1 MMTVRKPRSR
11 LLAVLLAG
19 IVPASAL
26 AVAGSPAAASPAPGP
41 AQIKSLQA
49 RAAQVETEIQK
60 DGQEVEVAAE
70 SYDEYTSIVASD
82 KVLLSKTA
90 AQIARAALDLSVT
103 RRHLQQEAISAYVDA
118 DGAAAYVG
126 DFLASSPDESQLV
139 GTYSSAAS
147 SNLSAVA
154 AEFSG
159 QESQLKGLQ
168 SKQLSEERAAEQAAA
183 SARSA
188 ELTAEQATTAAQLL
202 LSSVKGQLAQAVA
215 AYKAAQAAAAA
226 AEAARERA
234 AAEAAAQAAARQ
246 RQQQQQQS
254 GSAPVVTPVAGSAAG
269 MAAVKA
275 AESYLGVPYQWGGAS
290 REGVDCSG
298 LTMLAWAAAGIYLD
312 HGATAQYLASTPVTL
327 NDLQPGDLLFYHF
340 ANDGPW
346 PITHVAMYVGVG
358 PYGADTIIQAE
369 ETGTVVSYFPIYF
382 QGFVGAGR
390 P

>member
-11 LLAVLLAG
+11 VVAVLLAA

-26 AVAGSPAAASPAPGP
+26 AAAGSPAAASPAPGP

-49 RAAQVETEIQK
+49 RAAQVENEIQR
-60 DGQEVEVAAE
+60 DAQEVEVAAE
-70 SYDEYTSIVASD
+70 SYDEYSSIAAAD
-82 KVLLSKTA
+82 RVLLRKTA
-90 AQIARAALDLSVT
+90 AEIAQASVDLSVT
-103 RRHLQQEAISAYVDA
+103 RQHLQQEAISAYVDA

-126 DFLASSPDESQLV
+126 DFLASTPDEAQLV

-147 SNLSAVA
+147 SNLAAVA
-154 AEFSG
+154 AEFSS
-159 QESQLKGLQ
+159 QESQLEELQ
-168 SKQLSEERAAEQAAA
+168 SKQLGEEKAAEQAAA
-183 SARSA
+183 SAHSA
-188 ELTAEQATTAAQLL
+188 ELTAEQATAAAQRL
-202 LSSVKGQLAQAVA
+202 LSTVKGQLAQAIA

-226 AEAARERA
+226 AEAAKERA
-234 AAEAAAQAAARQ
+234 AAEAAAEAAARK

-254 GSAPVVTPVAGSAAG
+254 GSAPVTPVAGTAAG
-269 MAAVKA
+269 RAAVEA
-275 AESYLGVPYQWGGAS
+275 AESYLGVPYVWGGAS
-290 REGVDCSG
+290 RQGVDCSG
-298 LTMLAWAAAGIYLD
+298 LTMLAWAAAGVYLE
-312 HGATAQYLASTPVTL
+312 HGATAQYLVSTPVTL

-340 ANDGPW
+340 ANDGPF
-346 PITHVAMYVGVG
+346 PVTHVAMYVGVG